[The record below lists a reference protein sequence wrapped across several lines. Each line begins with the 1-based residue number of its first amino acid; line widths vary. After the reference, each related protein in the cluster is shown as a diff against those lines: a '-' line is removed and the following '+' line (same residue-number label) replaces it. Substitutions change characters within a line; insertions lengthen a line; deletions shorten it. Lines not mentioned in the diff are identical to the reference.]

1 MAKIVFLQRL
11 WYEYG
16 GVSSIS
22 AILKKNSHQ
31 AELLIGNKA
40 SDFIKY
46 LNDADVVAFSVMTGM
61 HHWTLDILSEIKK
74 RKNILSILGGPH
86 PTYFPEIIHHP
97 SVDII
102 CRGEG
107 EYATLDLMNCLD
119 AHRDFKSILNLWVK
133 EGHEIYKNRL
143 RSLISDLDTLPFSDR
158 DLYYKYAD
166 LKESC
171 IKPFS
176 AGRGCPFKCS
186 FCFNDKFMQIYGSEN
201 ATVRFR
207 SPENIIKEIAQIK
220 KNYGLGTVFFTD
232 DVLGLNR
239 RWFKDLLIL
248 LAKEISLPFICN
260 VRADLLNDEMAG
272 LLKRAGCHSV
282 SFGIESGNEKI
293 RKDILKKDISNQQIL
308 NAARILKKYKIKFF
322 TFNILGIPG
331 ETLQDAYETVE
342 LNIKIKTDYPRC
354 TILVPYPET
363 NIAEYAKVKGL
374 LLSGPEQIQ
383 GSSQHLGIS
392 TENDYLIKN
401 KDNKRLI
408 NLHRFF
414 QTAVI
419 FPGSFPLIKKLILL
433 PPNALFKLWWAVV
446 YFFIYVAGERRSY
459 KQSIKFVLHNFN
471 VFIGK

>member
-1 MAKIVFLQRL
+1 MSKIVFLQRL

-22 AILKKNSHQ
+22 AILKKNNHQ
-31 AELLIGNKA
+31 VQLLIGNKA
-40 SDFIKY
+40 SDFIKN
-46 LNDADVVAFSVMTGM
+46 LNDADVVAVSLMTGM
-61 HHWTLDILSEIKK
+61 HHWALDILSEIKK

-97 SVDII
+97 YVDII

-119 AHRDFKSILNLWVK
+119 THQDFSHILNLWVK
-133 EGHEIYKNRL
+133 QGGQVHKNRL
-143 RSLISDLDTLPFSDR
+143 RPLIQNLDTLPFIDR
-158 DLYYKYAD
+158 DIYYKYPD
-166 LKESC
+166 LKKSC

-176 AGRGCPFKCS
+176 ATRGCPFKCS
-186 FCFNDKFMQIYGSEN
+186 FCFNDKFMQIYGTEN
-201 ATVRFR
+201 AAVRFR
-207 SPENIIKEIAQIK
+207 SPENIIKEIAQVK
-220 KNYGLGTVFFTD
+220 KNYGINTIFFTD
-232 DVLGLNR
+232 DVLGLNQK
-239 RWFKDLLIL
+239 WFKELLSL

-260 VRADLLNDEMAG
+260 IRADLLTDEIAG
-272 LLKRAGCHSV
+272 LLKYAGCHSV

-293 RKDILKKDISNQQIL
+293 RKEILKKNISNQQII

-331 ETLQDAYETVE
+331 ETLQDAYETVK

-363 NIAEYAKVKGL
+363 DIAEYTKVKGL
-374 LLSGPEQIQ
+374 LLSGPEEIQ
-383 GSSQHLGIS
+383 GSSQHLGLS
-392 TENDYLIKN
+392 TKNDYLIKN
-401 KDNKRLI
+401 KDNKKLI

-419 FPGSFPLIKKLILL
+419 VPGSFPLIKKLILL
-433 PPNALFKLWWAVV
+433 PPNVLFKLWWAIV

-459 KQSIKFVLHNFN
+459 RQSVRFVLHNFN
-471 VFIGK
+471 AFTGK